1 MEPLTLRAEIAPS
14 SYSEADN
21 TVRAIWSTGAPVRRH
36 GFIERLS
43 LDPAHVHLD
52 RLRGA
57 SVLNTHKRDEL
68 RHVLGTVAEAST
80 DGTAGHATIRLS
92 RRADVSDL
100 VQDIKDNVIRFLSV
114 GYTVAKWQ
122 DTTE

>member
-21 TVRAIWSTGAPVRRH
+21 TVRAIWSTGAAVRRN

-43 LDPAHVHLD
+43 LDPAHVKLD

-57 SVLNTHKRDEL
+57 SVLDTHQHNGL
-68 RHVLGTVAEAST
+68 RHVLGTVAECST
-80 DGTAGHATIRLS
+80 DGTTGHATIRLS
-92 RRADVSDL
+92 RRSDVADI
-100 VQDIKDNVIRFLSV
+100 VQDIREGVIRFLS
-114 GYTVAKWQ
+114 
-122 DTTE
+122 